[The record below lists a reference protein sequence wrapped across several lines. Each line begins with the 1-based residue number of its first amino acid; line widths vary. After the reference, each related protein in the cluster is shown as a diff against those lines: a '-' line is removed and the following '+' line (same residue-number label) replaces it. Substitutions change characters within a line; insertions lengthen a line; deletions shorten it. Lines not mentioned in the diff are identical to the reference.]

1 MRVLGQKNCAAEAL
15 VWQHIVDEEVALLR
29 GVSTLLEE
37 HPYIPPPSEKDI
49 VAALL
54 KLREDMPGAKLED
67 RASLMEQYNR
77 NIALLTQIR
86 EARQAPQVDPDSPY
100 FAHVRLR
107 ERGGVRDLCIGKATR
122 IQDGVRIIDWRNAPI
137 SRVFYRY
144 QQGEEYEERVGDV
157 VLEGEVVARR
167 TVSIRR
173 GHLDRIQAP
182 EGIFTRG
189 AKGWARVER
198 EDPRLAGGEGA
209 ALRAHGIG
217 AGESRRLGTDLGG
230 SSQRVDKRLPDIAGL
245 IDAEQFALI
254 TRPTSGFV
262 VIRGTA
268 GSGKTTVALH
278 RIAWLAFEDSRF
290 DSPRTLFMVFSK
302 ALRDY
307 VGHVL
312 PALGVHKAQ
321 IRTFDHWATE
331 LVRRHFSKLPRR
343 IRGDTPE
350 LVIRLKLHPALLLA
364 LEEQRAD
371 VRGPANGDQA
381 IDDWSSVLTD
391 PQRLRRALERTDP
404 EAFTDAQLER
414 IAQYCRDRHEEL
426 VARFDGDRE
435 AEPELDVEDYA
446 LLLRAWQLRVGPL
459 RAKRSRK
466 LTYAHIAVDEV
477 QDFTPTEV
485 RVLLDCLDHRRSIT
499 LAGDTHQHI
508 SAQGG
513 FASWAAF
520 FRHLGVPGTEV
531 NTLRI
536 SYRCSQQIASFA
548 VSLLDGLQEDDT
560 PPMTTRTGPDVEL
573 FRFTDHGACVAFL
586 ADVLCELQRVEPMA
600 SVALLTPSRST
611 SRLYHSGL
619 NRSDVPRLRLVDSQN
634 FTFAPGVEVTEIQQ
648 VKGLEFDYVLLVE
661 VSAANFPDNPAARRL
676 LHVGA
681 TRAIHQLWLTS
692 VGSPSPIIASALD
705 GD

>member
-1 MRVLGQKNCAAEAL
+1 M
-15 VWQHIVDEEVALLR
+15 WQHIVDEEVTLLD
-29 GVSTLLEE
+29 GVTTLLEE
-37 HPYIPPPSEKDI
+37 HPYVAPPSEKDI
-49 VAALL
+49 VGALV
-54 KLREDMPGAKLED
+54 KLREEMPHAKAED
-67 RASLMEQYNR
+67 RAALMEQYNR
-77 NIALLTQIR
+77 NLALLEQIR
-86 EARQAPQVDPDSPY
+86 EARGAPQVDPDSPY

-107 ERGGVRDLCIGKATR
+107 ERGRERDLCIGKATR

-144 QQGEEYEERVGDV
+144 QQGEEYEEQVGDV
-157 VLEGEVVARR
+157 LLEGEVVARR

-173 GHLDRIQAP
+173 GVLDRVQAP
-182 EGIFTRG
+182 EGIFT
-189 AKGWARVER
+189 KGDDGWHRIER

-209 ALRAHGIG
+209 ALRAHGVG
-217 AGESRRLGTDLGG
+217 AGSTRRLGTTVKGG
-230 SSQRVDKRLPDIAGL
+230 TQRVDKRLPDIAGL

-278 RIAWLAFEDSRF
+278 RIAWLAFEDPRF
-290 DSPRTLFMVFSK
+290 DSPRTLFIVFSR

-312 PALGVHKAQ
+312 PALGVQRAQ

-331 LVRRHFSKLPRR
+331 LVRRHFPKLPRR

-350 LVIRLKLHPALLLA
+350 IVIRMKLHPAMLVA
-364 LEEQRAD
+364 LEEHRGD
-371 VRGPANGDQA
+371 VKGPANGDQA
-381 IDDWSSVLTD
+381 IDDWASVLSD
-391 PQRLRRALERTDP
+391 SQRMRRALDRIDP
-404 EAFTDAQLER
+404 DAFTDSQLER
-414 IAQYCRDRHEEL
+414 IALYCRDRHEEL
-426 VARFDGDRE
+426 VARMDGDKE
-435 AEPELDVEDYA
+435 AEPEIDAEDMP

-459 RAKRSRK
+459 RGKRKRP

-477 QDFTPTEV
+477 QDFTATEV
-485 RVLLDCLDHRRSIT
+485 RVLLACLDRRRSIT
-499 LAGDTHQHI
+499 LAGDTQQHI
-508 SAQGG
+508 SAKGG
-513 FASWAAF
+513 FASWSAF

-536 SYRCSQQIASFA
+536 SYRCSREIASFA
-548 VSLLDGLQEDDT
+548 VSLLSQLQEDDT
-560 PPMTTRTGPDVEL
+560 PPVTTRSGPEVEL

-586 ADVLCELQRVEPMA
+586 ADVLHELQRTEPLA
-600 SVALLTPSRST
+600 SVAVLTTSRGT
-611 SRLYHSGL
+611 SRLYYRGL
-619 NRSDVPRLRLVDSQN
+619 SRSDVPRLRLVESQN

-648 VKGLEFDYVLLVE
+648 VKGLEFDYVILAE
-661 VSAANFPDNPAARRL
+661 VSAANFPDNPAMRRL

-692 VGSPSPIIASALD
+692 VGAPSPIVADILD
-705 GD
+705 RG